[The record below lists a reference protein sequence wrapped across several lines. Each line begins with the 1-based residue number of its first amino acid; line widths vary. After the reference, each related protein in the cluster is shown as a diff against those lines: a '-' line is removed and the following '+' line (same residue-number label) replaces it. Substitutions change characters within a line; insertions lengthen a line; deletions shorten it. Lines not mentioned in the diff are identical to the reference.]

1 MSGIVGDNTG
11 RGSGTIK
18 SSGVG
23 ADDITGAE
31 IADDSID
38 SEHYVDGSIDNAH
51 IADDAIDSEHYAA
64 ASIDEPHLAD
74 NSVDSRAYVD
84 GSIDPEHLA
93 DNAVTLAKMAS
104 GTDGNIISYDASGD
118 PVAIA
123 TGTDGQVL
131 TSAGAGAPPAF
142 EDAGGG
148 AWTLIG
154 SQVASNDA
162 SLTQTGLDST
172 YATYACVVSDLDTQN
187 NAVILYVRLG
197 DSSGI
202 DSGTSD
208 YKYRTEYN
216 LSGGATSSAQS
227 NGANH
232 MQTILYTGYSAGRGA
247 HAVFYLG
254 NHSTNFA
261 HIHGTYSTADNG
273 GYDAS
278 GSFGG
283 HRTSVITVDRIQIFL
298 SGGNILS
305 GRFSVYGL
313 KHT

>member
-11 RGSGTIK
+11 RGSG
-18 SSGVG
+18 VVQVAAVA
-23 ADDITGAE
+23 ADAITGAE
-31 IADDSID
+31 IADDAVD
-38 SEHYVDGSIDNAH
+38 SEHYV
-51 IADDAIDSEHYAA
+51 A
-64 ASIDEPHLAD
+64 ASIDNEHLAD
-74 NSVDSRAYVD
+74 NAVGTDE
-84 GSIDPEHLA
+84 IA
-93 DNAVTLAKMAS
+93 DNAVTLAKMAG

>member
-1 MSGIVGDNTG
+1 MSGIVGNNTN
-11 RGSGTIK
+11 R
-18 SSGVG
+18 SSGLVKAAAVG
-23 ADDITGAE
+23 ADAITGSE

-38 SEHYVDGSIDNAH
+38 SEHYVG
-51 IADDAIDSEHYAA
+51 
-64 ASIDEPHLAD
+64 
-74 NSVDSRAYVD
+74 